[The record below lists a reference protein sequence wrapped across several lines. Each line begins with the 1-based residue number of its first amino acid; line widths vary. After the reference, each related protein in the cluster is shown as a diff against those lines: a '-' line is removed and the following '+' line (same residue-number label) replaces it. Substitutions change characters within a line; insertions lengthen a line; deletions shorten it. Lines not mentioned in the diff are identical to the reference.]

1 MGALCSVNVSIPK
14 PVNVGFELYRAVPE
28 ATAREL
34 KLTGVS
40 VEFQGKAHLEVADGD
55 LGTFNKQFAE
65 LPTDLWWQVQGAPVM
80 WQP

>member
-1 MGALCSVNVSIPK
+1 M
-14 PVNVGFELYRAVPE
+14 PE

-40 VEFQGKAHLEVADGD
+40 IEFQGKAHLAVADGD

-65 LPTDLWWQVQGAPVM
+65 LPTDLWWQVQGVPVM